1 MTKDPLVRRRTCRR
15 SVLAAVAA
23 AGVLVL
29 GACGDDADDAA
40 DDEGSGEAAVCE
52 ARAELDSSFAALGDV
67 DIVND
72 GTDALRDAVEAITD
86 DVDALADAAGDE
98 AGDEVAA
105 VSDTFEALL
114 ASVGDIGEG
123 GSAGSGASAVGA
135 ALSDFGEALGDLAVA
150 LQTECG

>member
-1 MTKDPLVRRRTCRR
+1 MTKDPVVRRRTSRR
-15 SVLAAVAA
+15 PAIAAVAA
-23 AGVLVL
+23 ACLLAL
-29 GACGDDADDAA
+29 GACGDDGDDAA

-52 ARAELDSSFAALGDV
+52 ARDELDSSFAALGDV

-114 ASVGDIGEG
+114 ASVGEIADGD
-123 GSAGSGASAVGA
+123 SPGSGASAVGA
-135 ALSDFGEALGDLAVA
+135 ALTDFGEALGDLAVA